1 MTDCL
6 KVLTAAALALG
17 LSACSGADVV
27 TEGQDEIAISVED
40 EDDLGSATDEA
51 NEYCQESERQAVLI
65 RVDELG
71 EGGVAYFE
79 CE

>member
-1 MTDCL
+1 MTDYL

-40 EDDLGSATDEA
+40 EDDLGSATVV
-51 NEYCQESERQAVLI
+51 SEIMALRHETQHSRLF
-65 RVDELG
+65 RS
-71 EGGVAYFE
+71 
-79 CE
+79 